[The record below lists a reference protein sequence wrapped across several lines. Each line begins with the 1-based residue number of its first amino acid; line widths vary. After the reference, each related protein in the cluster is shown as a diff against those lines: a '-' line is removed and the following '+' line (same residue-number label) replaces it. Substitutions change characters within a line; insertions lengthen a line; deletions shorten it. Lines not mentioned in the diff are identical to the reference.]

1 MKVIYLMGIYD
12 HFPNYFLRTVP
23 SVLGYA
29 KSINAQVIFKH
40 LPGQKLLEKNQKK
53 LEHLNIKY
61 EPLTHRDYWDTFVVK
76 KILQRCWYKFS
87 VMHDFHESQYDK
99 ALVLDLDILIHKKC
113 PNIFKTIKNNF
124 IISQCDKHLIR
135 AYTGPIMEVAKE
147 RKDEVMISKFKKEPY
162 LFNGGLWACDKK
174 FVNKFI
180 KYIIPP
186 DRSINYLAD
195 QGLMTYKL
203 LESNLNFEILPPIIH
218 ANPSLVNF
226 LPMFAHFTCTSNKS
240 DISPF
245 LEANPDTYFQ

>member
-40 LPGQKLLEKNQKK
+40 LPGQKLLKKNQKK

-61 EPLTHRDYWDTFVVK
+61 EPLTHRGYWDTFRFK
-76 KILQRCWYKFS
+76 KVLDRCWYKFS

-99 ALVLDLDILIHKKC
+99 ALVLDLDILIHRKC
-113 PNIFKTIKNNF
+113 PNIFENIKNNL

-135 AYTGPIMEVAKE
+135 AYTGPIMKVAKE
-147 RKDEVMISKFKKEPY
+147 RKDEAMISKLKKEPF
-162 LFNGGLWACDKK
+162 LFNGGLCGYDKK
-174 FVNKFI
+174 FSNKFV

-186 DRSINYLAD
+186 DTSIKAVAD

-203 LESNLNFEILPPIIH
+203 LESNLNFEILPPSIH
-218 ANPSLVNF
+218 SNPNLVDF
-226 LPMFAHFTCTSNKS
+226 LPMFAHFTCASHKS
-240 DISPF
+240 DVSSF